1 MADEKSGAEIPAD
14 IAALSF
20 EDALAQLE
28 GIVRSLEGGDSAL
41 DDAIAAYERGASLK
55 RHCESKLR
63 QAQARVEKIS
73 LGTDGNPEATPAD
86 VG

>member
-1 MADEKSGAEIPAD
+1 MADENNTNDIPSD

-28 GIVRSLEGGDSAL
+28 DIVRSLEGGDSAL
-41 DDAIAAYERGASLK
+41 DDAIAAYERGAALK

-73 LGTDGNPEATPAD
+73 LGADGQPEASPAD
-86 VG
+86 

>member
-1 MADEKSGAEIPAD
+1 MADDVSGTEIPSD

-28 GIVRSLEGGDSAL
+28 CIVRSLEGGDSAL
-41 DDAIAAYERGASLK
+41 DDAIAAYERGAALK

-63 QAQARVEKIS
+63 QAQARVDKIS
-73 LGTDGNPEATPAD
+73 LGADGNPEASPAD
-86 VG
+86 IG